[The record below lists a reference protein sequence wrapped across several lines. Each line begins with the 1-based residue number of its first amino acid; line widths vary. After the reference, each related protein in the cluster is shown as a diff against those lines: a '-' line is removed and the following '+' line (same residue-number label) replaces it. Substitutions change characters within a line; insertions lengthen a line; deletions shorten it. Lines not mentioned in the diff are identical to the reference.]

1 MLDFK
6 VSQKTETKTQI
17 NKKFKKKGW
26 VKKTLLGLAV
36 FSVITASS
44 ATFLYKT
51 EISPEVA
58 KITKTID
65 KNKQYLSHV
74 DKSLFSK
81 PYTDDDFKE
90 DLAILDKLDA
100 RIFRKA
106 VDNGKYK
113 RGLFES
119 FNDFVYYRSLNS
131 TINYNEMY
139 NDLLINKGYNSND
152 TDKIRDAKYKK
163 VKAMEEK
170 IAPSARKMLVI
181 PTLINVGF
189 FGPTDEAYDN
199 IVDAF
204 HKEYGENAYT
214 QIFIVYGGMI
224 LSDDKKPRHDYQELR
239 KARYNALYEM
249 EQAYRNKDY
258 EKLRVYFKQSR
269 EFYRYIAGMDLGNS
283 KYSSYLNDSI
293 EGNNFSDAIKFSLIY
308 NTVKDKSNSVDEAV
322 INTQLY

>member
-17 NKKFKKKGW
+17 NKKLKKTGW
-26 VKKTLLGLAV
+26 VKKTFLGLAI

-58 KITKTID
+58 KITKTIN

-81 PYTDDDFKE
+81 PYADNDFKE
-90 DLAILDKLDA
+90 DLAILNKIDTA
-100 RIFRKA
+100 IVRKT

-119 FNDFVYYRSLNS
+119 FNDFVYYRSLNP
-131 TINYNEMY
+131 TVNYNDMY
-139 NDLLINKGYNSND
+139 NDLLINKGYYQND
-152 TDKIRDAKYKK
+152 TDKIRDAKLKK

-170 IAPSARKMLVI
+170 IAPSARKILVI

-189 FGPTDEAYDN
+189 FDPTNASYDI

-204 HKEYGENAYT
+204 HQQYGKNAYT
-214 QIFIVYGGMI
+214 PIFIIDGSMMSSKYE
-224 LSDDKKPRHDYQELR
+224 KPKHDYQELR
-239 KARYNALYEM
+239 EARYNALYEM

-258 EKLRVYFKQSR
+258 EKLKIYFKQSR
-269 EFYRYIAGMDLGNS
+269 EFYQYIAGIDLGNN
-283 KYSSYLNDSI
+283 KFSSYLDDSM
-293 EGNNFSDAIKFSLIY
+293 EDNTFSDAVKFSLIY
-308 NTVKDKSNSVDEAV
+308 NTVKNKSNSVDEAV